1 MSLSPP
7 PADRLDQLLDDLET
21 ASKTPAKRRQ
31 TSIKPTVEKTTSI
44 LYDRGALPDDL
55 IRLVDLL
62 TQHNH
67 LDQAT
72 LSAITRNLY
81 PLGKVS
87 DEVILRI
94 VGALGHGHLKPSFPL
109 QSLFLKWLVMV
120 YHLLQNPAILSRT
133 YGVLFNLLDTAAI
146 RPQLCHL
153 LALITRRKHV
163 RPFRIQTILA
173 LSRQTGG
180 DPNLTGLLR
189 VFKNYYPEII
199 VGDITKGRAAAFKH
213 PDVQWRERLNE
224 IQQQH
229 LDRQEDDGTR
239 NGFAVHH
246 ALGRRLKGAR
256 ALVPSV
262 HTLHAH
268 ETSVTLEELD
278 SAEGFVNNLEKIEMP
293 SQLVAVLADPLLQ
306 KLLLLRPSEEATQR
320 ISNWLMACVGDVASG
335 DTDPSFL
342 LDMVEVIRDY
352 VLSTK
357 ELSPVLIGFLRS
369 FLQTWNGSD
378 KLNMVMETLSFLPL
392 LEFSELSPLFD
403 LLQSKLLNNTPASQL
418 ALLHFYTLLL
428 HNWTTTLLSLPPSTL
443 PSQPVNSIPSL
454 LTHVNPLCLTL
465 TQSSPSLS
473 TSFAILDFYTTATR
487 IYSSPLLLLHIPI
500 AIPPPLLVYNLAFSP
515 SLTVLSRL
523 CSILTV
529 YKIAWETVITRKP
542 PSPSP
547 SPSSVTQQRKPSQ
560 EEWAQINVFNGF
572 LMDICNNLWRG
583 RAFALPAAAA
593 TTTTT
598 TTEGG
603 GGSSSSDA
611 NARGCRVPKSL
622 PPVLDEYLRE
632 LDDDLRLETVFGLSY
647 NPVLCLQSINF
658 VRGLEEREM
667 KRGDLLVRQAGPV
680 TQGSLARLAGRGG
693 VRLSWQEYRA
703 GVLRWLEEEGGQGG
717 LPGLMYNTMK
727 NLMGARKGGGTEGG
741 GSSFSSQA

>member
-7 PADRLDQLLDDLET
+7 PGNRLDQLLDDLES
-21 ASKTPAKRRQ
+21 ASRTPAKRRQ
-31 TSIKPTVEKTTSI
+31 TSIKPTVEKTTSL

-62 TQHNH
+62 TLHNH
-67 LDQAT
+67 LDQAS

-120 YHLLQNPAILSRT
+120 YHLLQDPTILSQT

-146 RPQLCHL
+146 SCVIDRISSLRL
-153 LALITRRKHV
+153 TRIDKA
-163 RPFRIQTILA
+163 RIRLA

-189 VFKNYYPEII
+189 VYKNYYPEII

-213 PDVQWRERLNE
+213 PDTQWRERLNE

-229 LDRQEDDGTR
+229 LDRQEDDGAR
-239 NGFAVHH
+239 NGFAVNN

-256 ALVPSV
+256 ALVPGV

-268 ETSVTLEELD
+268 ETSVTLEEFD

-306 KLLLLRPSEEATQR
+306 KFLLLRPSEQASQR

-335 DTDPSFL
+335 DADPSFL
-342 LDMVEVIRDY
+342 LDMVEVIHDY

-357 ELSPVLIGFLRS
+357 ELSPVFLKFLKE

-378 KLNMVMETLSFLPL
+378 KRDMVLETLSFAPL
-392 LEFSELSPLFD
+392 SEFTELSPIFD
-403 LLQSKLLNNTPASQL
+403 LLQSKLLNNTPISQL
-418 ALLHFYTLLL
+418 SLLSFYNNLL

-443 PSQPVNSIPSL
+443 PSQPVDSL
-454 LTHVNPLCLTL
+454 TTLITHVNPLCLTL
-465 TQSSPSLS
+465 SQSSPTLS
-473 TSFAILDFYTTATR
+473 TSL
-487 IYSSPLLLLHIPI
+487 SHVPI

-515 SLTVLSRL
+515 SLTVLSQL

-529 YKIAWETVITRKP
+529 YKIAWETVITKKNP
-542 PSPSP
+542 PPNTHP
-547 SPSSVTQQRKPSQ
+547 QQRKPSP
-560 EEWAQINVFNGF
+560 EEWAQINIFNGF

-583 RAFALPAAAA
+583 RAFALPV
-593 TTTTT
+593 
-598 TTEGG
+598 EGG
-603 GGSSSSDA
+603 AGSDT
-611 NARGCRVPKSL
+611 NARGCRVPRSL
-622 PPVLDEYLRE
+622 PPVLDGYLRE
-632 LDDDLRLETVFGLSY
+632 LDDDLRLDSIFGLSY
-647 NPVLCLQSINF
+647 NPVLCLPSINF
-658 VRGLEEREM
+658 VRGLEEREIQ
-667 KRGDLLVRQAGPV
+667 RGGLLVRHAGPV
-680 TQGSLARLAGRGG
+680 TQGSLQKLAGRGG
-693 VRLSWQEYRA
+693 LRLSWQEYRA
-703 GVLRWLEEEGGQGG
+703 GVLRWLEEEEGQGG
-717 LPGLMYNTMK
+717 LPELMYNTMK
-727 NLMGARKGGGTEGG
+727 NLMSARSNRVEVGGG
-741 GSSFSSQA
+741 GSSFSSER